1 MSKRSLGLIEG
12 WVSIVLNTALFALKY
27 WVGCISGSVAMIADA
42 WHTLSDTLTSVVVI
56 IGFRVSAR
64 PADGEHP
71 FGHGRAEAIS
81 SIIIGTLLGVVGF
94 EFGQSSIHRL
104 IDRQAASFSALS
116 VVVFLSSVA
125 LKEALARFS
134 FWAGRKIDSGSL
146 MADGWHHRSD
156 AIASGLIVVGALI
169 GGKLWWMDGI
179 LGIGVSLLIFY
190 AAFDILKA
198 SISVSLGEAPDAAL
212 DRRIRGVIRQ
222 TVSCAEDTHHLHVHR
237 YGDHLE
243 VTVHLRVPPE
253 MPVAQ
258 AHAVA
263 TRVERAIKGEI
274 GAETTVHIEPAPA
287 ARTEDRRPSGGRCP
301 PLQTRGRGSGRRQ
314 EGG

>member
-12 WVSIVLNTALFALKY
+12 WVSIVLNTILFGVKY
-27 WVGCISGSVAMIADA
+27 WVGTASGSVAMIADA

-56 IGFRVSAR
+56 VGFRVSAR

-104 IDRQAASFSALS
+104 IDHTAASFSTLS
-116 VVVFLSSVA
+116 IVVFLVSVA

-134 FWAGRKIDSGSL
+134 FWAGRKINAGSL
-146 MADGWHHRSD
+146 IADGWHHRSD
-156 AIASGLIVVGALI
+156 AVASALIVAGALI
-169 GGKLWWMDGI
+169 GGRIWWMDGA

-190 AAFDILKA
+190 AAFDILKS

-212 DRRIRGVIRQ
+212 DRRIRAAIGK
-222 TVSCAEDTHHLHVHR
+222 TVTCAQDAHHIHLHR
-237 YGDHLE
+237 YGAHVEL
-243 VTVHLRVPPE
+243 TVHLRVPPE

-274 GAETTVHIEPAPA
+274 GAETTVHIEPAPSV
-287 ARTEDRRPSGGRCP
+287 RTEDRKPAGGN
-301 PLQTRGRGSGRRQ
+301 
-314 EGG
+314 